1 MKDDLRDLPLMKAP
15 DSVWASI
22 EASLDAKTKA
32 KPVSRLTW
40 TLGIAAAGAVVL
52 ATGAWWATRPPK
64 PAWQVERVDGKLT
77 EHGKIQVGDWLQTDG
92 SSRARI
98 SVGDIGTIDVA
109 PNTRVRMVASQPG
122 EQRLRLAR
130 GEISASV
137 TAPPRLFLGETP
149 ASTAVELGCAYTMKA
164 DEDGSGFLH
173 VTLGW
178 VSLEW
183 AGRESL
189 VPAGASCRSR
199 AKIGPGTPYFDDAS
213 QALQDALVAFDF
225 GDGGESAAS
234 ASLDTVLAAIAATN
248 STARQFERDSMAPPP
263 VWLGQP
269 PLKSVL
275 ANWLGPCRLVALMAI
290 LATLVVV
297 AGWKPAAEPFMP
309 IWLVPAYIMFA
320 GAAWCAFGVAVG
332 MRFTR
337 RKALLWLAAAYAL
350 VLIGA
355 PIAAMPF
362 QGSGQSQVL
371 MAASPFV
378 AVSMLTMHTSVGA
391 RPVFDLRHGAL
402 AATALHAAA
411 TAILLTVAVLVLER
425 RGARNPT
432 TAVPGPAPVSVR
444 VS

>member
-40 TLGIAAAGAVVL
+40 TLGIAAAGTVVL

-64 PAWQVERVDGKLT
+64 PAWQVVRVDGKLT

-137 TAPPRLFLGETP
+137 TAPPRLFLVDTP
-149 ASTAVELGCAYTMKA
+149 ASTAVDLGCAYTMKA

-189 VPAGASCRSR
+189 VPAEQAAGRGRRSAPGHRISTMHRKRYRTRWWLSISATAENPRGAHHLIPCWRRRACAIRSR
-199 AKIGPGTPYFDDAS
+199 CGTCS
-213 QALQDALVAFDF
+213 
-225 GDGGESAAS
+225 
-234 ASLDTVLAAIAATN
+234 
-248 STARQFERDSMAPPP
+248 
-263 VWLGQP
+263 
-269 PLKSVL
+269 
-275 ANWLGPCRLVALMAI
+275 
-290 LATLVVV
+290 
-297 AGWKPAAEPFMP
+297 
-309 IWLVPAYIMFA
+309 
-320 GAAWCAFGVAVG
+320 
-332 MRFTR
+332 
-337 RKALLWLAAAYAL
+337 
-350 VLIGA
+350 
-355 PIAAMPF
+355 
-362 QGSGQSQVL
+362 
-371 MAASPFV
+371 
-378 AVSMLTMHTSVGA
+378 
-391 RPVFDLRHGAL
+391 
-402 AATALHAAA
+402 
-411 TAILLTVAVLVLER
+411 
-425 RGARNPT
+425 RG
-432 TAVPGPAPVSVR
+432 
-444 VS
+444 